1 MDNLKILVMDVDGTL
16 TDGKLHFSNSGEL
29 FKTFSVKDGVAI
41 KKLYKNNIVPAIIT
55 GRYSKIVKLRALEL
69 GISEIYQKITNKL
82 EVINTL
88 CIKYNAKLE
97 NVGFIGDDLNDL
109 HALTKVGFKFTVNDA
124 AKEIKVIAD
133 YISPKN
139 GGDGAVRDII
149 DNYLRL

>member
-41 KKLYKNNIVPAIIT
+41 KKLYKNNVVPAIIT

-69 GISEIYQKITNKL
+69 GISEIYQKVTNKL

-124 AKEIKVIAD
+124 AKEIKIIAD

-149 DNYLRL
+149 DNYLKL

>member
-41 KKLYKNNIVPAIIT
+41 KKLYKNNVVPAIIT

-149 DNYLRL
+149 DNYLKL

>member
-41 KKLYKNNIVPAIIT
+41 KKLYKNNVVPAIIT

-124 AKEIKVIAD
+124 AKEIKMIAD

-149 DNYLRL
+149 DNYLKL